1 MLMLCSPGLCG
12 AKKSNPVQRDR
23 DGDDLLLMDLARVH
37 KNPFF
42 CRKMLML
49 MMMLMMASSMMVM
62 MTSQSSLQQCIESLP
77 VEL

>member
-23 DGDDLLLMDLARVH
+23 DGDDLLLMQLARVH

-42 CRKMLML
+42 RRE
-49 MMMLMMASSMMVM
+49 MVDVDVDDD
-62 MTSQSSLQQCIESLP
+62 LLDD
-77 VEL
+77 VDDDLLK